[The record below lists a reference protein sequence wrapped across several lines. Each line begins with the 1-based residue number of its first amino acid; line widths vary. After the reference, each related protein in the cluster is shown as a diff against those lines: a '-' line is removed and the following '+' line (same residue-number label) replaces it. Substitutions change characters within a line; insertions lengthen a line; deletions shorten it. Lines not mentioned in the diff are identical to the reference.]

1 MYPDESS
8 TNPPETVLQKAAQT
22 IQPIIRELQHVPR
35 EMVPDILRSVAILMS
50 LPIEIVNKTLL

>member
-35 EMVPDILRSVAILMS
+35 EMVPDILR
-50 LPIEIVNKTLL
+50 